1 MMLCYYRQNK
11 HMEYIYFL
19 ELFRFISHQGLHRAK
34 IYKRGVKFLQQSS
47 QIRIKKNKIERKQYK
62 YKEITDK

>member
-1 MMLCYYRQNK
+1 MLLQTEQTYG
-11 HMEYIYFL
+11 IDFIFL